1 MVLAGIGGRT
11 VAEARRNISWPEFQA
26 WMQYRAKHGPLHTQ
40 PHIEHAAALVAY
52 MVSSTVP
59 RGKGQRGA
67 EYSDFLPKRAAT
79 VEAANDVPGG
89 APIDIDTA
97 MATWR

>member
-1 MVLAGIGGRT
+1 MVLAGVGGRT
-11 VAEARRNISWPEFQA
+11 VAELRRNMSWAEFQA
-26 WMQYRAKHGPLHTQ
+26 WMQYRAKNGPLHAQ

-59 RGKGQRGA
+59 RGKGQKGP
-67 EYSDFLPKRAAT
+67 EFSDFLPKRTAV
-79 VEAANDVPGG
+79 VEAANDAPDE
-89 APIDIDTA
+89 APIDLATA

>member
-1 MVLAGIGGRT
+1 MLAGIGGRT
-11 VAEARRNISWPEFQA
+11 VAEAKWSISWPEFQA

-52 MVSSTVP
+52 MISSTVP
-59 RGKGQRGA
+59 RAKGKKGP
-67 EYSDFLPKRAAT
+67 EFSDFLPKRAARA
-79 VEAANDVPGG
+79 EAANE
-89 APIDIDTA
+89 APIDLEEA

>member
-11 VAEARRNISWPEFQA
+11 VAEARRNISWAEFQA

-40 PHIEHAAALVAY
+40 SHIEHAAALVAY

-59 RGKGQRGA
+59 RGKGQRGP
-67 EYSDFLPKRAAT
+67 EYADFLPKRAAT
-79 VEAANDVPGG
+79 TGAANDVPAG